1 MRPLTSA
8 AYLAWRHALRTQHDR
23 AQLSQKVLYTNYDTT
38 NIKTPISIHRNQK
51 KKTQLHF
58 FDLRDALAWNISACS
73 TRSSHSAD
81 SSGYLTSNGSDSI

>member
-51 KKTQLHF
+51 KKDTASLLRPARRPRLEHLCLLHAF
-58 FDLRDALAWNISACS
+58 FPFRRFFGISNLQ
-73 TRSSHSAD
+73 RK
-81 SSGYLTSNGSDSI
+81 